1 MGSKKSTFPVSF
13 EVYPPRSPEHGGAL
27 REAID
32 YLARANP
39 EFISVTFGAGGSSAR
54 DSLSVLEYIATATE
68 ASPLAHMTCVG
79 NTQQEATALIASF
92 VEAGITQFLALRGD
106 LPQGDDAPRGDLPHA
121 SDLVELLMNLK
132 GNGSAIDRVAVAA
145 FPNGHP
151 ESTTPHQDID
161 VLLAKQEA
169 GASLAITQLFFLVEE
184 YERFVETARA
194 AGVTMPILPG
204 IMPITSAGRLERILE
219 LTGERAPRELHEAL
233 ESAANPEAQ
242 KSVGIEWAANLTKDL
257 KAMGAP
263 GIHLYAFNQ
272 HETVLSVLE
281 QAGVR

>member
-1 MGSKKSTFPVSF
+1 MMGTSQAFPVSF
-13 EVYPPRSPEHGGAL
+13 EVYPPRSPEHLGSL
-27 REAID
+27 RQAID
-32 YLARANP
+32 HLAGVAP
-39 EFISVTFGAGGSSAR
+39 DFISVTFGAGGSSAR
-54 DSLSVLEYIATATE
+54 DSIGVLDYIAVATN

-121 SDLVELLMNLK
+121 SDLVALLMELQSQ
-132 GNGSAIDRVAVAA
+132 GSAIDRVAVAA

-151 ESTTPHQDID
+151 ESATPDQDIQ
-161 VLLAKQEA
+161 VLLAKQKA

-184 YERFVETARA
+184 YERFVESARA

-204 IMPITSAGRLERILE
+204 IMPITSLGRLERILE
-219 LTGERAPRELHEAL
+219 LTGERAPLELRESL

-242 KSVGIEWAANLTKDL
+242 KQVGIEWAANLTKDL
-257 KAMGAP
+257 KATGAP